1 MNKIISAEFIA
12 PDIKRFVVE
21 APLIARKRKPGQFV
35 IVRVRENGERIP
47 LTIVDG
53 SPETGFITLMV
64 QGIGKTTKT
73 MNQLEAGDFVRDVV
87 GPLGKPTHIEKYG
100 VAVCVCGGVGTA
112 EVLPIAKALK
122 EAGNYVITIIGAR
135 TKELV
140 IAESEM
146 RTVCDEVIVTT
157 DDGTYGKK
165 GFVTEALSAI
175 LQSGRKPD
183 FVLAVGPLPM
193 MKAIAEM
200 TRPYQIRTE
209 VSLNSIMID
218 GTGMCGGCRAN
229 IGGKTQF
236 VCVDGPE
243 FDAHQVDFDQIAKR
257 QKQFNAQEKISLD
270 RFTQEN
276 HTCKLEPFIN
286 QPEKQ

>member
-1 MNKIISAEFIA
+1 MNRIISAEFIA
-12 PDIKRFVVE
+12 PDIKRFVIE
-21 APLIARKRKPGQFV
+21 APLIARKRKPGQFI

-73 MNQLEAGDFVRDVV
+73 MNLLKAGEFVRDVV
-87 GPLGKPTHIEKYG
+87 GPLGKPTRIEKYG
-100 VAVCVCGGVGTA
+100 VAVCISGGVGTA

-122 EAGNYVITIIGAR
+122 EAGNRVITIIGAR

-146 RTVCDEVIVTT
+146 RAICDEVIITT

-165 GFVTEALSAI
+165 GFVTEALSDI
-175 LQSGRKPD
+175 LKSDGKPD

-218 GTGMCGGCRAN
+218 GTGMCGGCRVTV
-229 IGGKTQF
+229 GGQTKF

-243 FDAHQVDFDQIAKR
+243 FDAHQVDFDQVAKR

-270 RFTQEN
+270 RFVQE
-276 HTCKLEPFIN
+276 HHPCKLDSFVN
-286 QPEKQ
+286 QPER

>member
-1 MNKIISAEFIA
+1 MNKILSAEFIA
-12 PDIKRFVVE
+12 PDIKRFVIE

-73 MNQLEAGDFVRDVV
+73 MNQLMAGDFIQDVV
-87 GPLGKPTHIEKYG
+87 GPLGKPTHIEKFG
-100 VAVCVCGGVGTA
+100 FVVCVCGGVGTA
-112 EVLPIAKALK
+112 EVLPITKALK
-122 EAGNYVITIIGAR
+122 EAGNRVITIIGAR

-140 IAESEM
+140 VAESEM
-146 RTVCDEVIVTT
+146 RTICDEVIVTT

-165 GFVTEALSAI
+165 GFVTEVLSAI
-175 LQSGRKPD
+175 LKTDRKPD

-193 MKAIAEM
+193 MKAIADM
-200 TRPYQIRTE
+200 TRPYKIRTE

-257 QKQFNAQEKISLD
+257 QKQFVAQEKISLD
-270 RFTQEN
+270 RFVHEN
-276 HTCKLEPFIN
+276 HTCKLDSYIN
-286 QPEKQ
+286 QQEKS

>member
-12 PDIKRFVVE
+12 PDIKRFVIE

-73 MNQLEAGDFVRDVV
+73 MNQLKAGEFVRDVV
-87 GPLGKPTHIEKYG
+87 GPLGKPTHIEKFG
-100 VAVCVCGGVGTA
+100 VTVCVCGGVGTA

-146 RTVCDEVIVTT
+146 RSVCDEVIVTT

-175 LQSGRKPD
+175 LQSDRKPD

-200 TRPYQIRTE
+200 TRPYRIRTE

>member
-175 LQSGRKPD
+175 LQSDRKPD

-200 TRPYQIRTE
+200 TRPYRIRAE

>member
-87 GPLGKPTHIEKYG
+87 GPLGKPTHIEKFG
-100 VAVCVCGGVGTA
+100 VTVCVCGGVGTA

-140 IAESEM
+140 IAEFEM
-146 RTVCDEVIVTT
+146 RSVCDEVIVTT

-229 IGGKTQF
+229 IGGKMQF

-286 QPEKQ
+286 QPEK

>member
-175 LQSGRKPD
+175 LQSDRKPD

-200 TRPYQIRTE
+200 TRPYRIRTE